1 MVVEPQEAAQFSAL
15 ADGLLIN
22 VGTLNALRAESMR
35 AAVAAANQAGKPWTL
50 DPVAVGALSYR
61 TAFAKQLLDEKP
73 AAIRGNA
80 SEIMALSGLLAS
92 GRGVDSGD
100 DSLAALPAARE
111 LAQRRGGGGHRRGG
125 LRHRRPTRLGD
136 RRRFPADDAGGG
148 HRLRAV
154 GGRGGV
160 LRPAGRSPG
169 QRGDRLPGDVPLRR
183 PRGQTG
189 RRAGQL
195 YAGVPR
201 CLVSA
206 ARGGSVMKR
215 INALTIAGTDP
226 SGGAGIQADLKA
238 FSALGAYGTSA
249 ITALVAQNTR
259 GVQSVYYID
268 PAFVAAQLDS
278 VFSDVRIDS
287 VKIGML
293 ANADIVQAVA
303 ERLRHYR
310 PEFVV
315 LDTVMLAKSGDPL
328 LAPEAVASIRRE
340 LLPLVSI
347 ITPNLPEAAAL
358 LACAPAEDEA
368 QMREQAGAA
377 GDGLPGGADEG
388 RPPERKREPGLA
400 V

>member
-1 MVVEPQEAAQFSAL
+1 
-15 ADGLLIN
+15 
-22 VGTLNALRAESMR
+22 
-35 AAVAAANQAGKPWTL
+35 
-50 DPVAVGALSYR
+50 
-61 TAFAKQLLDEKP
+61 
-73 AAIRGNA
+73 
-80 SEIMALSGLLAS
+80 
-92 GRGVDSGD
+92 
-100 DSLAALPAARE
+100 
-111 LAQRRGGGGHRRGG
+111 
-125 LRHRRPTRLGD
+125 
-136 RRRFPADDAGGG
+136 
-148 HRLRAV
+148 
-154 GGRGGV
+154 
-160 LRPAGRSPG
+160 
-169 QRGDRLPGDVPLRR
+169 
-183 PRGQTG
+183 
-189 RRAGQL
+189 
-195 YAGVPR
+195 
-201 CLVSA
+201 
-206 ARGGSVMKR
+206 MKR

-238 FSALGAYGTSA
+238 FSALGAYGTSV

-368 QMREQAGAA
+368 QMHEQGRALLAMGCRAVLMKGGHLSESESPDWLFTAEGEQRFTAPRVATRHTHGTGCTLSAA
-377 GDGLPGGADEG
+377 LAALRPRHADWAATVAAAKDYLQQALKQADTLEVG
-388 RPPERKREPGLA
+388 HGIGPVHHFHA
-400 V
+400 WW

>member
-1 MVVEPQEAAQFSAL
+1 
-15 ADGLLIN
+15 
-22 VGTLNALRAESMR
+22 
-35 AAVAAANQAGKPWTL
+35 
-50 DPVAVGALSYR
+50 
-61 TAFAKQLLDEKP
+61 
-73 AAIRGNA
+73 
-80 SEIMALSGLLAS
+80 
-92 GRGVDSGD
+92 
-100 DSLAALPAARE
+100 
-111 LAQRRGGGGHRRGG
+111 
-125 LRHRRPTRLGD
+125 
-136 RRRFPADDAGGG
+136 
-148 HRLRAV
+148 
-154 GGRGGV
+154 
-160 LRPAGRSPG
+160 
-169 QRGDRLPGDVPLRR
+169 
-183 PRGQTG
+183 
-189 RRAGQL
+189 
-195 YAGVPR
+195 
-201 CLVSA
+201 
-206 ARGGSVMKR
+206 MKR

-238 FSALGAYGTSA
+238 FSALGAYGTSV

-368 QMREQAGAA
+368 QMREQGRALLAMGCRAVLMKGGHLSESESPDWLFTAEGEQRFTAPRVATRHTHGTGCTLSAA
-377 GDGLPGGADEG
+377 LAALRPRHADWRPRWPPPRTTCNTRCNRRTRWKWGTASGRCIIFTPGGESTFC
-388 RPPERKREPGLA
+388 RSRGLTGSGP